1 MAINLHDI
9 GSGYNLANINANFQ
23 LIEDFLN
30 NDVLKREIESGEQNE
45 MRTHLDMNQNVIVN
59 ASEVIPADRLEEA
72 LTLLGYPEYEDN
84 AARS

>member
-30 NDVLKREIESGEQNE
+30 NDVLKREIEAGEQNE

-59 ASEVIPADRLEEA
+59 ASEVIPAEILEEA
-72 LTLLGYPEYEDN
+72 LTYLGYPEYENN
-84 AARS
+84 AG